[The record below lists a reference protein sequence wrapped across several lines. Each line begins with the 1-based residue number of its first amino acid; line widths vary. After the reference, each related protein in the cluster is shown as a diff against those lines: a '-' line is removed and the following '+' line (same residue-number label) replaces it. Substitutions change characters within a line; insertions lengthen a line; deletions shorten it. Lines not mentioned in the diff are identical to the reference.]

1 MHIRRLNNPAI
12 RPLEPVPKRIR
23 RPDEH
28 TIRPPEPLDNGVLA
42 SAARHVRRVVSIL
55 LKHRP
60 DRRGIQPLKLGHLTS
75 GPAGGVPGAE
85 RRVEVA
91 LCESQGQVLHGDVR
105 RVFLAEGGGRVEEA
119 LHQDVLQGRPDVGLV
134 PLLGREEVRGW
145 DAARF
150 FSQEG
155 LDADKSVLDRERI
168 VPQLLGRGARPEGV
182 ELADVEDDLVV
193 LVVGTSALGGRGVL
207 VDRDMY
213 RLGAAGQIVVKVGP
227 VRVVPHERVH
237 GLAAALGALEKLLG
251 QRLVGGRVLKEVAD
265 DALVLVQDRV
275 EVDGDQVDDVEGA
288 QREVDVAGG
297 VVGAREP
304 SGRVVPSRLGAASE
318 VGVQLG
324 LLRLV
329 QGLDLGVDYTV
340 VRVVGVVVSG
350 DVILTV
356 GLRSRLVIV
365 DTVPRGEIGLVLNRT
380 KSSGGKRMKLTY

>member
-1 MHIRRLNNPAI
+1 
-12 RPLEPVPKRIR
+12 
-23 RPDEH
+23 
-28 TIRPPEPLDNGVLA
+28 
-42 SAARHVRRVVSIL
+42 
-55 LKHRP
+55 
-60 DRRGIQPLKLGHLTS
+60 
-75 GPAGGVPGAE
+75 
-85 RRVEVA
+85 
-91 LCESQGQVLHGDVR
+91 
-105 RVFLAEGGGRVEEA
+105 
-119 LHQDVLQGRPDVGLV
+119 
-134 PLLGREEVRGW
+134 
-145 DAARF
+145 
-150 FSQEG
+150 
-155 LDADKSVLDRERI
+155 
-168 VPQLLGRGARPEGV
+168 
-182 ELADVEDDLVV
+182 
-193 LVVGTSALGGRGVL
+193 
-207 VDRDMY
+207 
-213 RLGAAGQIVVKVGP
+213 